1 VLFCSKAIRERLRSS
16 TWVMGA
22 PPSGFVQR
30 QRCQT
35 FAAVPIASRPI
46 ADTARAGGMGGYS
59 HAYRLAQTRTETIR
73 VIAPRM
79 LMAMAT
85 ERALTKSVTVR
96 TIVPAA
102 VEIAADTGITKPITS
117 NPVRVGVV
125 MTAWYQMVNKMVR
138 RSATATAYA
147 SNHRHDGISNGS
159 A

>member
-1 VLFCSKAIRERLRSS
+1 
-16 TWVMGA
+16 
-22 PPSGFVQR
+22 
-30 QRCQT
+30 
-35 FAAVPIASRPI
+35 
-46 ADTARAGGMGGYS
+46 MGGYS